1 MEESQENSRSGEMR
15 NFGLLLLISLIV
27 VLVVAFSRPFIFG
40 KVVPAVLGEGAP
52 TAATEAGDDDVT
64 DEPASVEDIDPYPA
78 SEEGED
84 NASEEVEEVEE
95 VEESPQSIPTV
106 THLVQQGD
114 TLTSIAGRFDTSI
127 EEIMA
132 ANGLVDPNQ
141 LRVGTTL
148 LIPQP
153 EE

>member
-40 KVVPAVLGEGAP
+40 KVVPAVLGDG
-52 TAATEAGDDDVT
+52 AATEAGDDDVT

-78 SEEGED
+78 SEEDED
-84 NASEEVEEVEE
+84 NTPEDVEEVEE

-127 EEIMA
+127 EEIMV